1 MSKVI
6 SYSISNNCFFDD
18 NSFLYDNSLS
28 LSDNEDCIV
37 LHQLF
42 IQYGWYPI
50 HYKSNLITYS
60 KRGYE
65 TDYFELRLNTNN
77 TIHVV
82 IPLKNIHYKT
92 TFTDIHSAVQYVK
105 KRLLDW
111 D

>member
-6 SYSISNNCFFDD
+6 SYSISNN
-18 NSFLYDNSLS
+18 SFLDSNNCLDTN
-28 LSDNEDCIV
+28 LLDNEDCVV

-42 IQYGWYPI
+42 IQNDWYPI
-50 HYKSNLITYS
+50 HYKANLITYS

-65 TDYFELRLNTNN
+65 TDYFELRLNNNN

-82 IPLKNIHYKT
+82 IPLKNTHYKT
-92 TFTDIHSAVQYVK
+92 TFTNIHSAVQYVE